1 MPVLLEK
8 KKHRGRLTLV
18 FEGTGNLEFIAGD
31 PRPDRFVVGSEY
43 ACEAL
48 DELRNKINTEGAE
61 KFLTRKLSHSPK
73 SVGQARALLRE
84 RSYPVH
90 IVRETIDKFVRV
102 GYLDDRRFAGAYARS
117 MLAGRPSGRGF
128 ISATLRK
135 KLIDSELIREIV
147 DELFVDVDE
156 AAIAVRILKKRW
168 WRLSGFDIETAR
180 QKGLA
185 LLARRSISY
194 DASREA
200 FDKLAES
207 ESSFSK
213 QAELVHDSSEE

>member
-31 PRPDRFVVGSEY
+31 PRPDRFIVGSEY
-43 ACEAL
+43 ACESLA
-48 DELRNKINTEGAE
+48 ELRDKINTERAE
-61 KFLTRKLSHSPK
+61 KFLTRKLSHSPR

-84 RSYPVH
+84 RSYPLK
-90 IVRETIDKFVRV
+90 IIRETIDKFMRV
-102 GYLDDRRFAGAYARS
+102 GYLDDRRFAESYARS
-117 MLAGRPSGRGF
+117 MLAERPAGRGF

-135 KLIDSELIREIV
+135 KMIASELAREIV
-147 DELFVDVDE
+147 DELFSDVDE
-156 AAIAVRILKKRW
+156 AALAEQLLKKQW

-180 QKGLA
+180 QKGFA

-194 DASREA
+194 DDSRNA
-200 FDKLAES
+200 FDRLAES
-207 ESSFSK
+207 ESSFSE
-213 QAELVHDSSEE
+213 QAELIHNSSEE